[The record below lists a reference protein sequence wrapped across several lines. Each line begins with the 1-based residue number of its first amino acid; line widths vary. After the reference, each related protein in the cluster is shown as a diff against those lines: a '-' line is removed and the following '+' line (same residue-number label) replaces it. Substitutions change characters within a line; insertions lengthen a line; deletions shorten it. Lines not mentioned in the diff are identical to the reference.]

1 MKEFINCDLILNNL
15 NSLNENLSEDE
26 IKALFSYEKIFESVD
41 YIFKK
46 CGLE

>member
-26 IKALFSYEKIFESVD
+26 IFCIKQFGDGK
-41 YIFKK
+41 
-46 CGLE
+46 